1 MKGMKHTIFL
11 LLAISLL
18 ASCSSSEPISSSS
31 QEESPAVSLSEEASS
46 APSAETSSSFIETSE
61 PSLEETEPSSTETES
76 SIEETEK
83 PSVEIPSLG
92 TLVLTPEEFPI
103 KENDAY
109 PVDAVVEKEGYTFLC
124 NGIMQGNKNSTP
136 TFQMRSGS
144 RGGASLVCQVMV
156 NAIVEVEYMENI
168 GNGSDYS
175 GTLSYVV
182 GDSLAALETM
192 STELSYEASSTPG
205 RRVVSFEVQNAYFA
219 LCNESANAVHGTRLT
234 ITPKN

>member
-1 MKGMKHTIFL
+1 MKHTTIL

-31 QEESPAVSLSEEASS
+31 QEESPNVSLSEEASS

-61 PSLEETEPSSTETES
+61 PSFDETEPSSTETES

-92 TLVLTPEEFPI
+92 TLVLTPEEFPK
-103 KENDAY
+103 KENNTY

-136 TFQMRSGS
+136 TFQMRNGTK
-144 RGGASLVCQVMV
+144 GGASLVCQVMV
-156 NAIVEVEYMENI
+156 NATVEVEYMENI
-168 GNGSDYS
+168 AKGSDYS

-192 STELSYEASSTPG
+192 STELSYEASSIQG

-219 LCNESANAVHGTRLT
+219 LCNESTNAVHGTRLT

>member
-31 QEESPAVSLSEEASS
+31 QEESPNVSLSEETSS
-46 APSAETSSSFIETSE
+46 APSAETSSSLVETSE
-61 PSLEETEPSSTETES
+61 PSLEETEPSSIETES

-92 TLVLTPEEFPI
+92 TIVLTPEEFPE
-103 KENDAY
+103 KENNAY
-109 PVDAVVEKEGYTFLC
+109 PVDAVMEKEGYTFLC

-136 TFQMRSGS
+136 TFQMRNGTK
-144 RGGASLVCQVMV
+144 GGASLVCQVMV
-156 NAIVEVEYMENI
+156 NATVEVEYMENI
-168 GNGSDYS
+168 AKGSDYS

-182 GDSLAALETM
+182 GDSVAALETM
-192 STELSYEASSTPG
+192 PTELSFEASIVQG

-219 LCNESANAVHGTRLT
+219 LCNESTNAVHGTRLT

>member
-18 ASCSSSEPISSSS
+18 ASCSSSDPISSSS
-31 QEESPAVSLSEEASS
+31 QEESPNVSLSEEASS

-61 PSLEETEPSSTETES
+61 PSFEETEPSSTETES

-92 TLVLTPEEFPI
+92 TLVLTPEEFPK
-103 KENDAY
+103 KENNTY

-136 TFQMRSGS
+136 TFQMRNGTK
-144 RGGASLVCQVMV
+144 GGASLVCQVMV
-156 NAIVEVEYMENI
+156 NATVEVEYMENI
-168 GNGSDYS
+168 AKGSDYS

-192 STELSYEASSTPG
+192 STELSYEASSIQG

-219 LCNESANAVHGTRLT
+219 LCNESTNAVHGTRLT

>member
-1 MKGMKHTIFL
+1 MKGMKHTTIL

-18 ASCSSSEPISSSS
+18 ASCSSSEPICSSS
-31 QEESPAVSLSEEASS
+31 QEESPNVSLSEEASS

-61 PSLEETEPSSTETES
+61 PSFEETEPSSTETES

-92 TLVLTPEEFPI
+92 TLVLTPEEFPK
-103 KENDAY
+103 KENNTY

-136 TFQMRSGS
+136 TFQMRNGTK
-144 RGGASLVCQVMV
+144 GGASLVCQVMV
-156 NAIVEVEYMENI
+156 NATVEVEYMENI
-168 GNGSDYS
+168 AKGSDYS

-192 STELSYEASSTPG
+192 STELSYEASSIQG

-219 LCNESANAVHGTRLT
+219 LCNESTNAVHGTRLT

>member
-1 MKGMKHTIFL
+1 MKHTIFL

-18 ASCSSSEPISSSS
+18 ASCSSSEPISSSFP
-31 QEESPAVSLSEEASS
+31 EESPNVSLSEETELSS

-92 TLVLTPEEFPI
+92 TLVLTPEEFPE
-103 KENDAY
+103 KESNAY
-109 PVDAVVEKEGYTFLC
+109 PVDAVMEKEGYAFLC

-136 TFQMRSGS
+136 TFQMRNGTK
-144 RGGASLVCQVMV
+144 GGASLVCQVMV

-168 GNGSDYS
+168 AKGSDYS

-219 LCNESANAVHGTRLT
+219 LCNESTNAVHGTRLT